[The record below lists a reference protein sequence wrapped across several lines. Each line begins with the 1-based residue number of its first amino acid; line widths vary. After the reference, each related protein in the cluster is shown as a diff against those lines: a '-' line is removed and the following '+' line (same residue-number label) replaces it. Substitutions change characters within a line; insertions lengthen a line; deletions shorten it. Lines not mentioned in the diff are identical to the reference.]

1 MGVRTPAST
10 GSPLADLVTSAA
22 RMQPRTHYVRG
33 PEGHVAYQVFGHGPR
48 DIVFVP
54 DHPNNIEIMW
64 EEPALSRF
72 LERLGTIGRVVCFDK
87 RGTGISD
94 PVPLGAIPTIERWMD
109 DVTTVIDAVG
119 SQRVVVFGHGDG
131 GPIAMLF
138 AATYPERTEA
148 LVLGDTFAR
157 LRHAPDYPDGLD
169 EAAATKKARQL
180 YDYWGRDDR
189 PIPTARLRYGARF
202 EPSFVVWRSRFERLS
217 LSPGALETMYPVCD
231 LDADV
236 RSVLGSIR
244 VPTLV
249 FHRRANAWVPSAFG
263 RYLAT
268 HIPGA
273 RYADI
278 DGADHFYF
286 QGDVDGILSAVE
298 EFITGTHGA
307 LEDDRV
313 LATVLFTD
321 IVGSTEKASS
331 LGDRAWRDLL
341 VRHDA
346 LVRRQISHFRGRE
359 IATAGDGFLALFD
372 GPARGVRC
380 GLAIRDAVQPLGL
393 EVRAGLHTGECVRT
407 ADNVGGIAVHIGA
420 RIAAAAGPGEVLTS
434 STVKDLVVGSGL
446 NFEDRGSRALKGVEG
461 EWRLF
466 AAA

>member
-1 MGVRTPAST
+1 
-10 GSPLADLVTSAA
+10 
-22 RMQPRTHYVRG
+22 MQPRTHYVKG
-33 PEGHVAYQVFGHGPR
+33 AEGNVAYQVFGSGPR
-48 DIVFVP
+48 DIVFIP

-72 LERLGTIGRVVCFDK
+72 LERLGTMGRVICFDK

-119 SQRVVVFGHGDG
+119 CERVVVFGHGDG

-157 LRHAPDYPDGLD
+157 FRHAADYPDGLD
-169 EAAATKKARQL
+169 EEAAEHKARQL
-180 YDYWGRDDR
+180 YDFWGREDR
-189 PIPTARLRYGARF
+189 PIPTDRERWGGRF
-202 EPSFVVWRSRFERLS
+202 EPSFLVWRARFERLS
-217 LSPGALETMYPVCD
+217 LSPGALEMMYPVCD
-231 LDADV
+231 LDADL

-249 FHRRANAWVPSAFG
+249 FHRRDNSWIPPAFG
-263 RYLAT
+263 RHLAA
-268 HIPGA
+268 HIAEA
-273 RYADI
+273 RFVEI
-278 DGADHFYF
+278 DGRDHFYF
-286 QGDVDGILSAVE
+286 QGDVDGVLSAVE
-298 EFITGTHGA
+298 EFVTGTHGSM
-307 LEDDRV
+307 EDDRV

-331 LGDRAWRDLL
+331 LGDRAWSDLL

-346 LVRRQISHFRGRE
+346 LVRRQIAHFRGRE

-372 GPARGVRC
+372 GPARSVRC
-380 GLAIRDAVQPLGL
+380 GLAIRDGVRPLGL
-393 EVRAGLHTGECVRT
+393 EVRAGVHTGECVRMG
-407 ADNVGGIAVHIGA
+407 DNVGGIAVHIGA
-420 RIAAAAGPGEVLTS
+420 RIAAEARPGEVLTS
-434 STVKDLVVGSGL
+434 RTVKDLVVGSGL
-446 NFEDRGSRALKGVEG
+446 NFQDRGNRALKGVEG

>member
-1 MGVRTPAST
+1 MGHLLPST
-10 GSPLADLVTSAA
+10 AL
-22 RMQPRTHYVRG
+22 MQPRIHYVNG
-33 PEGHVAYQVFGHGPR
+33 PEGHVAYQVFGRGSR
-48 DIVFVP
+48 DIVFIP

-64 EEPALSRF
+64 EDPALSRF
-72 LERLGTIGRVVCFDK
+72 LERLGTMGRVICFDK

-94 PVPLGAIPTIERWMD
+94 PVPLGSIPTIERWMD

-119 SQRVVVFGHGDG
+119 SARVVVFGHGDG

-157 LRHAPDYPDGLD
+157 FRRAPDYPDGID
-169 EAAATKKARQL
+169 EAAAEHKARWL
-180 YDYWGRDDR
+180 YEFWGREDR
-189 PIPTARLRYGARF
+189 PVPSDPQRRGTRF
-202 EPSFVVWRSRFERLS
+202 EPSFIVWRARFERLS
-217 LSPGALETMYPVCD
+217 LSPGALQTMYPVCD
-231 LDADV
+231 LDVDV

-249 FHRRANAWVPSAFG
+249 FHRRDNTWIPSAFG
-263 RYLAT
+263 RHLAA
-268 HIPGA
+268 HIADA
-273 RYADI
+273 RLVEVDRV
-278 DGADHFYF
+278 DHFYF
-286 QGDVDGILSAVE
+286 HGDVDGVLSAVE
-298 EFITGTHGA
+298 EFVTGTHA
-307 LEDDRV
+307 AMEDDRV

-321 IVGSTEKASS
+321 IVASTEKASS
-331 LGDRAWRDLL
+331 LGDQAWRDLL

-346 LVRRQISHFRGRE
+346 LVRRQIAHFRGRE

-380 GLAIRDAVQPLGL
+380 GLAIRDAVRPLGL
-393 EVRAGLHTGECVRT
+393 EVRAGVHTGECVRMG
-407 ADNVGGIAVHIGA
+407 DNVSGIAVHIGA
-420 RIAAAAGPGEVLTS
+420 RIAAGAEAGEVLTS

-446 NFEDRGSRALKGVEG
+446 SFHDRGTRALRGVDG

>member
-1 MGVRTPAST
+1 
-10 GSPLADLVTSAA
+10 
-22 RMQPRTHYVRG
+22 MQPRTQYVRG
-33 PEGHVAYQVFGHGPR
+33 PEGHVAYQVFGRGPR

-64 EEPALSRF
+64 EEPALARF
-72 LERLGTIGRVVCFDK
+72 LERLATMGRVICFDK

-94 PVPLGAIPTIERWMD
+94 PVPLGAIPTLERWMD
-109 DVTTVIDAVG
+109 DITTVIDAVG
-119 SQRVVVFGHGDG
+119 SRRIVLFGHGDG

-138 AATYPERTEA
+138 AATYPERTEV

-157 LRHAPDYPDGLD
+157 IRMAVDYPDGLSD
-169 EAAATKKARQL
+169 AAAEAKAALL
-180 YDYWGRDDR
+180 YRTWGREDR
-189 PIPTARLRYGARF
+189 LPPALRGGTDPAALA
-202 EPSFVVWRSRFERLS
+202 WRARFERLA

-231 LDADV
+231 LDVDV

-244 VPTLV
+244 APTLV
-249 FHRRANAWVPSAFG
+249 FHRRDNFWLPYAFG
-263 RYLAT
+263 RYLAER
-268 HIPGA
+268 IAGA
-273 RYADI
+273 TLVTIAGEEHRY
-278 DGADHFYF
+278 YT
-286 QGDVDGILSAVE
+286 GDVDGILSAVQQLV
-298 EFITGTHGA
+298 TGEHEA
-307 LEDDRV
+307 LDDDRV

-341 VRHDA
+341 MRHHA
-346 LVRRQISHFRGRE
+346 LVRRQIAHFRGRE

-380 GLAIRDAVQPLGL
+380 GLAICDAVRALGL
-393 EVRAGLHTGECVRT
+393 EVRAGLHTGECERMG
-407 ADNVGGIAVHIGA
+407 DNVGGIAVHIGA
-420 RIAAAAGPGEVLTS
+420 RIAAEAAPGEVLAS

-446 NFEDRGSRALKGVEG
+446 TFRERGSRALKGVEG

>member
-1 MGVRTPAST
+1 
-10 GSPLADLVTSAA
+10 
-22 RMQPRTHYVRG
+22 MQPRTQYVKG
-33 PEGHVAYQVFGHGPR
+33 PEGHVAYQVFGNGAR

-64 EEPALSRF
+64 EDPALSRF
-72 LERLGTIGRVVCFDK
+72 LERLATMGRVICFDK

-109 DVTTVIDAVG
+109 DITTVIDEVG
-119 SQRVVVFGHGDG
+119 CKRIAVFGHGDG

-157 LRHAPDYPDGLD
+157 MRHAADYPEGLSEID
-169 EAAATKKARQL
+169 ADRKGKQL
-180 YDYWGRDDR
+180 YERWGHEGR
-189 PIPTARLRYGARF
+189 PVQADPGHWGALSD
-202 EPSFVVWRSRFERLS
+202 PSYLAWRARFERLS
-217 LSPGALETMYPVCD
+217 LSPGALQTMYPVCD

-249 FHRRANAWVPSAFG
+249 FHRRDNAWIPAAFG
-263 RYLAT
+263 RYLGR
-268 HIPGA
+268 HIADA
-273 RYADI
+273 RFIEIEGVNHRYY
-278 DGADHFYF
+278 H
-286 QGDVDGILSAVE
+286 GDVDGILSAVQ
-298 EFITGTHGA
+298 EFLTGEHEA

-321 IVGSTEKASS
+321 IVESTMKATS
-331 LGDRAWRDLL
+331 LGDQAWRDLL
-341 VRHDA
+341 VRHNA
-346 LVRRQISHFRGRE
+346 LVRRQIAHFRGRE

-380 GLAIRDAVQPLGL
+380 GLAIRDAVRPLGL
-393 EVRAGLHTGECVRT
+393 EVRAGLHTGECVRMG
-407 ADNVGGIAVHIGA
+407 DDVGGIAVHIGA
-420 RIAAAAGPGEVLTS
+420 RISGEAQPGEVLAS

-446 NFEDRGSRALKGVEG
+446 SFRDRGSCVLKGVEG